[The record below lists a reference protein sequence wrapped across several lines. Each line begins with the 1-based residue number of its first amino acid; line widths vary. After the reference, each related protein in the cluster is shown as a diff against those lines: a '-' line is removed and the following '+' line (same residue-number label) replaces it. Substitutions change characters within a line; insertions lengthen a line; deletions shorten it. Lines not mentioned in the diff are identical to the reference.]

1 MFKFKLKSNRKPR
14 AKKSHVME
22 QIFLS
27 PVKNTKNNQR
37 IRENRF
43 YGVRVLVIYNL
54 AYAVLEN
61 TLKNKFRTR
70 QWKCNS
76 VWYES
81 SLWYVDLGFQ
91 FYKWS
96 PNFKGSKHWGRKCYS
111 RNVSWARN
119 YIYMFLLS

>member
-1 MFKFKLKSNRKPR
+1 
-14 AKKSHVME
+14 ME

-61 TLKNKFRTR
+61 TLKK
-70 QWKCNS
+70 K
-76 VWYES
+76 
-81 SLWYVDLGFQ
+81 LGPDNGNAIA
-91 FYKWS
+91 YGM
-96 PNFKGSKHWGRKCYS
+96 NRHCD
-111 RNVSWARN
+111 
-119 YIYMFLLS
+119 M